1 MTYVLELNGV
11 GDSPAE
17 SVTLLNFDSDE
28 EATDHIETN
37 EKLYIK
43 GNEYW
48 KEFDIVTFGEV
59 IKTTF
64 AYH

>member
-1 MTYVLELNGV
+1 MTHVLELNGV

-17 SVTLLNFDSDE
+17 TVTLLRFDNDE
-28 EATDHIETN
+28 EAKDYIETN

-48 KEFDIVTFGEV
+48 KEFDIVDFGEV

-64 AYH
+64 AYF

>member
-1 MTYVLELNGV
+1 MTYVFELNGV

-17 SVTLLNFDSDE
+17 TVTLLHFDSDE
-28 EATDHIETN
+28 EAIDYIESN

-48 KEFDIVTFGEV
+48 KEFDIVRFGEA

-64 AYH
+64 AYI